1 MAIRTRFIETG
12 QPRRAFRGVHTE
24 TVLAYRDGMVTETAG
39 AASLTDVERTLLD
52 LAGAEPV
59 DEAAVRAWDSSRTA
73 RPVVLPRTAVR
84 RRASALGRLHVPL
97 GTWLVVLL
105 VLLAGCGGKGR
116 SQGAAPGSSTTTTAP
131 ATFPLTGLPSGGAA
145 VAGRPALSVKIDN
158 IAVARPQAGLNTAD
172 VVVEQ
177 PVEGGL
183 TRLFATWQSKDA
195 GQIGPVRSA
204 RPVDALLLR
213 QLGPSLFAFAGASA
227 GVLQGIRRDSGA
239 TLIDP
244 SSAQGAFQLDSD
256 RSAPHNTFSST
267 TALYAAG
274 QRANSKLGPP
284 RAFLTFAAAPS
295 GAAKPARVA
304 RMTFSPGTT
313 AAWQWNGS
321 VFVRYQNGTLDKL
334 TDGSA
339 VSTTNVVVM
348 SVAVRPGSNVDVLG
362 HRTPDPVLTGTGHVW
377 VLRDA
382 KVVEGTWRRGGAG
395 TPVELLGADG
405 NPVPLHPGRTWIEL
419 LPTPQQPSFSG

>member
-131 ATFPLTGLPSGGAA
+131 ATFPLTGLPSGAA

-172 VVVEQ
+172 VVVGQ

-244 SSAQGAFQLDSD
+244 SSAQGAFQLTAIA
-256 RSAPHNTFSST
+256 APRT
-267 TALYAAG
+267 TPSPRP
-274 QRANSKLGPP
+274 QRCTPRASGRTPSWARLGP
-284 RAFLTFAAAPS
+284 S
-295 GAAKPARVA
+295 
-304 RMTFSPGTT
+304 
-313 AAWQWNGS
+313 
-321 VFVRYQNGTLDKL
+321 
-334 TDGSA
+334 
-339 VSTTNVVVM
+339 
-348 SVAVRPGSNVDVLG
+348 
-362 HRTPDPVLTGTGHVW
+362 
-377 VLRDA
+377 
-382 KVVEGTWRRGGAG
+382 
-395 TPVELLGADG
+395 
-405 NPVPLHPGRTWIEL
+405 
-419 LPTPQQPSFSG
+419 

>member
-1 MAIRTRFIETG
+1 M
-12 QPRRAFRGVHTE
+12 
-24 TVLAYRDGMVTETAG
+24 
-39 AASLTDVERTLLD
+39 
-52 LAGAEPV
+52 
-59 DEAAVRAWDSSRTA
+59 
-73 RPVVLPRTAVR
+73 
-84 RRASALGRLHVPL
+84 
-97 GTWLVVLL
+97 LL

-116 SQGAAPGSSTTTTAP
+116 SQGAAPGSTTTTAP
-131 ATFPLTGLPSGGAA
+131 ATFPLTGLASGGAA

-183 TRLFATWQSKDA
+183 TRLFATWQSNDA

-244 SSAQGAFQLDSD
+244 SSAPGAFQPVSG

-267 TALYAAG
+267 RALYAAG

-304 RMTFSPGTT
+304 RMTFSPGTR

-321 VFVRYQNGTLDKL
+321 AFVRYQNGTLDRL
-334 TDGSA
+334 TDGST
-339 VSTTNVVVM
+339 VSSTNVVVM
-348 SVAVRPGSNVDVLG
+348 SVAVRPGTNVDVLG
-362 HRTPDPVLTGTGHVW
+362 HRTPDPILTGTGRVW

-382 KVVEGTWRRGGAG
+382 KVVAGTWRRGAAG
-395 TPVELLGADG
+395 SPVELLGADG
-405 NPVPLHPGRTWIEL
+405 KPVPLHPGRTWIEL

>member
-1 MAIRTRFIETG
+1 
-12 QPRRAFRGVHTE
+12 
-24 TVLAYRDGMVTETAG
+24 
-39 AASLTDVERTLLD
+39 
-52 LAGAEPV
+52 
-59 DEAAVRAWDSSRTA
+59 
-73 RPVVLPRTAVR
+73 
-84 RRASALGRLHVPL
+84 
-97 GTWLVVLL
+97 VLL

-116 SQGAAPGSSTTTTAP
+116 SKMAAPGSSTTIAAP

-158 IAVARPQAGLNTAD
+158 IAAAQPQAGLNSAD

-183 TRLFATWQSKDA
+183 TRLFATWQSSDA
-195 GQIGPVRSA
+195 GQIGPIRSA

-227 GVLQGIRRDSGA
+227 GVLEGIRRDSGA

-244 SSAQGAFQLDSD
+244 SSAPGAFQRVTG

-274 QRANSKLGPP
+274 QRVNSKLGPP

-295 GAAKPARVA
+295 EAAKPARVA
-304 RMTFSPGTT
+304 RMSFSPATRV
-313 AAWQWNGS
+313 AWQWNGS
-321 VFVRYQNGTLDKL
+321 AFVRYQNGRLDRL
-334 TDGSA
+334 TDNSA
-339 VSTTNVVVM
+339 VSSANVVVM
-348 SVAVRPGSNVDVLG
+348 SVVVRPGTNVDVLG
-362 HRTPDPVLTGTGHVW
+362 HRTPDPILTGTGHLW

-382 KVVEGTWRRGGAG
+382 KVVEGTWRRGAAG
-395 TPVELLGADG
+395 SPVQLLGADG
-405 NPVPLHPGRTWIEL
+405 KPVPLHSGRTWIEL
-419 LPTPQQPSFSG
+419 LPTPRQPSFSG

>member
-1 MAIRTRFIETG
+1 MTR
-12 QPRRAFRGVHTE
+12 R
-24 TVLAYRDGMVTETAG
+24 
-39 AASLTDVERTLLD
+39 
-52 LAGAEPV
+52 
-59 DEAAVRAWDSSRTA
+59 AAVRYRACAPA
-73 RPVVLPRTAVR
+73 RLR
-84 RRASALGRLHVPL
+84 VPL
-97 GTWLVVLL
+97 GIGLIALL

-116 SQGAAPGSSTTTTAP
+116 PQGATAP
-131 ATFPLTGLPSGGAA
+131 VTFPLTGLASGGAA

-158 IAVARPQAGLNTAD
+158 IAAVARSQAGLNTAD

-195 GQIGPVRSA
+195 GQIGPIRSA

-227 GVLQGIRRDSGA
+227 GVLEGIRRDSGA

-244 SSAQGAFQLDSD
+244 SSAPGAFQRVSG

-267 TALYAAG
+267 RALYAAG

-295 GAAKPARVA
+295 GAAKPVRVA
-304 RMTFSPGTT
+304 RMTFSPGTR
-313 AAWQWNGS
+313 AAWQWNGTA
-321 VFVRYQNGTLDKL
+321 FVRYQNGTLDKL

-339 VSTTNVVVM
+339 VSSANVVVM
-348 SVAVRPGSNVDVLG
+348 SVAVRPGTNVDVLG
-362 HRTPDPVLTGTGHVW
+362 HRTPDPILLGTGRVW

-382 KVVEGTWRRGGAG
+382 KVVAGTWLRGAAG
-395 TPVELLGADG
+395 SPVELLGADG
-405 NPVPLHPGRTWIEL
+405 KPVPLHPGRTWIEL
-419 LPTPQQPSFSG
+419 LPLPQQPSFSG

>member
-1 MAIRTRFIETG
+1 MI
-12 QPRRAFRGVHTE
+12 PR
-24 TVLAYRDGMVTETAG
+24 
-39 AASLTDVERTLLD
+39 
-52 LAGAEPV
+52 
-59 DEAAVRAWDSSRTA
+59 AAVRCRAGALAWLR
-73 RPVVLPRTAVR
+73 
-84 RRASALGRLHVPL
+84 VPL
-97 GTWLVVLL
+97 GIGLVALL
-105 VLLAGCGGKGR
+105 VLLAGCGGKGK
-116 SQGAAPGSSTTTTAP
+116 SQGAAPGSTTTTAP
-131 ATFPLTGLPSGGAA
+131 ATFPLTGLASGGAA

-158 IAVARPQAGLNTAD
+158 IAAARPQAGLNTAD

-183 TRLFATWQSKDA
+183 TRLFATWQSSDA
-195 GQIGPVRSA
+195 SQIGPIRSA

-239 TLIDP
+239 TLLDP
-244 SSAQGAFQLDSD
+244 SSAPGAFQRVSG

-295 GAAKPARVA
+295 GAATPARVA
-304 RMTFSPGTT
+304 RMTFSPGTR

-321 VFVRYQNGTLDKL
+321 AFVRYQNGTLDKL

-339 VSTTNVVVM
+339 VSSTNVVVM
-348 SVAVRPGSNVDVLG
+348 SVAVRPGTNVDVLG
-362 HRTPDPVLTGTGHVW
+362 HPTPDPTLTGTGRAW

-382 KVVEGTWRRGGAG
+382 KVVAGTWRRSAAG
-395 TPVELLGADG
+395 SPVELLGPDG
-405 NPVPLHPGRTWIEL
+405 KPVPLHPGRTWIEL

>member
-1 MAIRTRFIETG
+1 
-12 QPRRAFRGVHTE
+12 
-24 TVLAYRDGMVTETAG
+24 MVTKTAG
-39 AASLTDVERTLLD
+39 GVSLTDVERTLVDHLTGGEPLD
-52 LAGAEPV
+52 PPTAEPV
-59 DEAAVRAWDSSRTA
+59 DEVAMRTRDSSRTVRA
-73 RPVVLPRTAVR
+73 AVPAGATVR
-84 RRASALGRLHVPL
+84 RRRSALGRLHVPL
-97 GTWLVVLL
+97 GAWAVVLL
-105 VLLAGCGGKGR
+105 VLLAGCGGKGKP
-116 SQGAAPGSSTTTTAP
+116 QTAAPSSTTTTTAP

-158 IAVARPQAGLNTAD
+158 IPAARPQAGLNTAD

-195 GQIGPVRSA
+195 DQIGPIRSA
-204 RPVDALLLR
+204 RPVDALLLQ
-213 QLGPSLFAFAGASA
+213 QLGPSLFAFAGASS
-227 GVLQGIRRDSGA
+227 GVLQVIRRDSGA

-244 SSAQGAFQLDSD
+244 SSAPGAFQRVSG

-267 TALYAAG
+267 RALYAAG
-274 QRANSKLGPP
+274 QRANPKLGPP
-284 RAFLTFAAAPS
+284 RAFLNFAATPS

-321 VFVRYQNGTLDKL
+321 AFERFQDGTLDKL
-334 TDGSA
+334 TDATA
-339 VSTTNVVVM
+339 VSSTNVVVM
-348 SVAVRPGSNVDVLG
+348 SVAVRAGTNVDVLG
-362 HRTPDPVLTGTGHVW
+362 HATPDPVLTGTGRVW

-382 KVVEGTWRRGGAG
+382 KVVAGTWRRAAAG
-395 TPVELLGADG
+395 SPVQLLGPDG
-405 NPVPLHPGRTWIEL
+405 KPVPLHPGRTWIEL

>member
-97 GTWLVVLL
+97 

-158 IAVARPQAGLNTAD
+158 IA
-172 VVVEQ
+172 
-177 PVEGGL
+177 
-183 TRLFATWQSKDA
+183 
-195 GQIGPVRSA
+195 
-204 RPVDALLLR
+204 
-213 QLGPSLFAFAGASA
+213 
-227 GVLQGIRRDSGA
+227 
-239 TLIDP
+239 
-244 SSAQGAFQLDSD
+244 
-256 RSAPHNTFSST
+256 
-267 TALYAAG
+267 
-274 QRANSKLGPP
+274 
-284 RAFLTFAAAPS
+284 
-295 GAAKPARVA
+295 
-304 RMTFSPGTT
+304 
-313 AAWQWNGS
+313 
-321 VFVRYQNGTLDKL
+321 
-334 TDGSA
+334 
-339 VSTTNVVVM
+339 
-348 SVAVRPGSNVDVLG
+348 
-362 HRTPDPVLTGTGHVW
+362 
-377 VLRDA
+377 
-382 KVVEGTWRRGGAG
+382 
-395 TPVELLGADG
+395 
-405 NPVPLHPGRTWIEL
+405 
-419 LPTPQQPSFSG
+419 

>member
-1 MAIRTRFIETG
+1 VTR
-12 QPRRAFRGVHTE
+12 
-24 TVLAYRDGMVTETAG
+24 
-39 AASLTDVERTLLD
+39 S
-52 LAGAEPV
+52 
-59 DEAAVRAWDSSRTA
+59 AAVRCRACAPA
-73 RPVVLPRTAVR
+73 RLR
-84 RRASALGRLHVPL
+84 VPL
-97 GTWLVVLL
+97 GIGLIALL
-105 VLLAGCGGKGR
+105 VLLAGCGAKGR
-116 SQGAAPGSSTTTTAP
+116 SQGATAP
-131 ATFPLTGLPSGGAA
+131 ATFPLTGLASGGAA

-158 IAVARPQAGLNTAD
+158 IAAVSQPQAGLNTAD

-183 TRLFATWQSKDA
+183 TRLFATWQSQDA
-195 GQIGPVRSA
+195 GQIGPIRSA

-227 GVLQGIRRDSGA
+227 GVLEGIRRDSGA

-244 SSAQGAFQLDSD
+244 SSAPGAFQRVSG

-267 TALYAAG
+267 RALYAAG

-295 GAAKPARVA
+295 GAATPARVA
-304 RMTFSPGTT
+304 RMTFSPGTR

-321 VFVRYQNGTLDKL
+321 AFVRYQNGALDKL

-339 VSTTNVVVM
+339 VSSANVVVM
-348 SVAVRPGSNVDVLG
+348 SVAVRLGTNVDVLG
-362 HRTPDPVLTGTGHVW
+362 HRTPDPILTGTGRVW

-382 KVVEGTWRRGGAG
+382 KVVAGTWRRDAAG
-395 TPVELLGADG
+395 SPVELLGGDG
-405 NPVPLHPGRTWIEL
+405 KPVPLHPGRTWIEL
-419 LPTPQQPSFSG
+419 LPLPQQPSFSG

>member
-1 MAIRTRFIETG
+1 MR
-12 QPRRAFRGVHTE
+12 
-24 TVLAYRDGMVTETAG
+24 
-39 AASLTDVERTLLD
+39 
-52 LAGAEPV
+52 
-59 DEAAVRAWDSSRTA
+59 
-73 RPVVLPRTAVR
+73 
-84 RRASALGRLHVPL
+84 LGI
-97 GTWLVVLL
+97 WLVVLL

-116 SQGAAPGSSTTTTAP
+116 TQAAAPASPTTTNAP
-131 ATFPLTGLPSGGAA
+131 ATFPLTGLPSGGSAM
-145 VAGRPALSVKIDN
+145 AGRPALSVKIDN
-158 IAVARPQAGLNTAD
+158 IAAARPQAGLNTAD

-183 TRLFATWQSKDA
+183 TRLFATWQSTDA

-227 GVLQGIRRDSGA
+227 GVLEVIRRDSGA

-244 SSAQGAFQLDSD
+244 SSAPGAFQSVSG

-267 TALYAAG
+267 SALYAAG

-284 RAFLTFAAAPS
+284 RAFLTFADAPPV
-295 GAAKPARVA
+295 AAKPVRVA
-304 RMTFSPGTT
+304 RMSFSSQAT

-321 VFVRYQNGTLDKL
+321 AFVRSQNGTLDRL

-339 VSTTNVVVM
+339 VSSANVVVM
-348 SVAVRPGSNVDVLG
+348 SVAVRPGTNVDVLG
-362 HRTPDPVLTGTGHVW
+362 HRTPDPLLTGTGHLW
-377 VLRDA
+377 VLRDG
-382 KVVEGTWRRGGAG
+382 KVVEGTWRRAAAG
-395 TPVELLGADG
+395 SPVQLLAADG
-405 NPVPLHPGRTWIEL
+405 QPVPLHPGRTWIEL